1 MSDKKYYR
9 SLITLE
15 VLSDEPIEEMELGD
29 IIRECDSGHLSGDTF
44 SFVQTEVTPHHMEHL
59 LIAQRS
65 HPAFL
70 LGDAWEAKKELKTL
84 ELAFDSTGG
93 RSVELAERIDDL
105 REQVEGE
112 GL

>member
-15 VLSDEPIEEMELGD
+15 VLSDEPIEEMGLGD

-65 HPAFL
+65 DPCFL
-70 LGDAWEAKKELKTL
+70 LGDAWEAKKELKSL

-105 REQVEGE
+105 REQIERDD
-112 GL
+112 L

>member
-29 IIRECDSGHLSGDTF
+29 IIHECDSGHLSGDTF
-44 SFVQTEVTPHHMEHL
+44 SFIQTEVTPHHMEHL
-59 LIAQRS
+59 LISQRS
-65 HPAFL
+65 SPEFL

-84 ELAFDSTGG
+84 EFAFDSTGG

-105 REQVEGE
+105 REQIKSED
-112 GL
+112 L